1 MPEKSQINFA
11 PDHLPFH
18 NIFSNGAQNAEKF
31 LLSTPVLRSVS
42 EPNSPKFG
50 SVSRTSA
57 GKPQFASTDSKD
69 VGWN

>member
-1 MPEKSQINFA
+1 MPEKSQINLV
-11 PDHLPFH
+11 PDHLFF
-18 NIFSNGAQNAEKF
+18 NSIFSNGAQNAEKF

-50 SVSRTSA
+50 SVSRTSV
-57 GKPQFASTDSKD
+57 GKSQFASTDPKD